1 MQGEPFQHHHRTAI
15 LLKSL
20 NAFRHV
26 ESLFESRQMQ
36 PFDPKYT
43 IVYYIVL
50 YAMHTCFLPRV
61 LSCRTSWCVSMRELS
76 KSRLLQRVI
85 AMIQA
90 GRPPKGPREK
100 WQMLSDT
107 S

>member
-1 MQGEPFQHHHRTAI
+1 
-15 LLKSL
+15 
-20 NAFRHV
+20 
-26 ESLFESRQMQ
+26 
-36 PFDPKYT
+36 
-43 IVYYIVL
+43 
-50 YAMHTCFLPRV
+50 
-61 LSCRTSWCVSMRELS
+61 MRELS

-107 S
+107 SWATGVLLMVVKKLPDSRCTPPGSKLVYNPQL